1 MDELK
6 KQLATY
12 QAGQMLE
19 VGTGSGKYMATL
31 LKIFSGIERIT
42 GIDTD
47 TDSLRQAEAA
57 YSSHK
62 KIQFMQMN
70 AAKMDFAD
78 QTFDTVCI
86 SNALHHLPPGVNVI
100 EEMKRVVK
108 RNGLFLINELVS
120 DDPNEAQ
127 LSHILY
133 HHFGADVDQRL
144 GIYHRHTYTRQE
156 VMDIISTNNIIIRSI
171 YEFNEPKED
180 VMAER
185 DIRLVSKACK
195 QHMERAKAFEDY
207 EVFAERGYSIM
218 ERLNNVGI
226 QRPTQIVILGS
237 LGE

>member
-6 KQLATY
+6 KQLAAY
-12 QAGQMLE
+12 RAGQMLE
-19 VGTGSGKYMATL
+19 VGTGSGKYIPTL
-31 LKIFSGIERIT
+31 LEIFSGVERIT

-57 YSSHK
+57 YASHE

-70 AAKMDFAD
+70 AAKMDFVD

-108 RNGLFLINELVS
+108 RDGLFLINELVS

-144 GIYHRHTYTRQE
+144 GKYHRHTYTRQE
-156 VMDIISTNNIIIRSI
+156 VMDIISASGIIIRSI

-180 VMAER
+180 VMEER
-185 DIRLVSKACK
+185 DIRLVSEACK

-207 EVFAERGYSIM
+207 EAFAERGLYIM

>member
-6 KQLATY
+6 KQLAAY

-19 VGTGSGKYMATL
+19 VGTGSGKYIPTL
-31 LKIFSGIERIT
+31 LEIFSGIERIT
-42 GIDTD
+42 CIDTD

-57 YSSHK
+57 YACHE
-62 KIQFMQMN
+62 KIQFVQMN

-108 RNGLFLINELVS
+108 RDGLFLINELVR

-156 VMDIISTNNIIIRSI
+156 VMDIISASGIIIRSI

-185 DIRLVSKACK
+185 DIRLVSEACK
-195 QHMERAKAFEDY
+195 QHMERAEAFEDY
-207 EVFAERGYSIM
+207 ETFSQRGLSII
-218 ERLNNVGI
+218 ERLNTVGI
-226 QRPTQIVILGS
+226 QRPKQIVILGS